1 MCQKTVMVWFR
12 KLSEICHQYP
22 LWQFYDTFLQ
32 ASWYIFRKHSEQNYV
47 RKLSIDIILTHLYDF
62 KETHICQ
69 KSIRKLSVL
78 YHFWQNYDIFFN
90 VTDFWQIYD
99 TIQIVFWQ
107 IFVTD
112 SFLTNFW
119 QIYGGI
125 NVSELCQLTVFW
137 QNFAQNVSWK
147 CIMMLV

>member
-1 MCQKTVMVWFR
+1 MCQKTVMAWFR
-12 KLSEICHQYP
+12 ILSEIWHKYH
-22 LWQFYDTFLQ
+22 LWQFYDTFIQ
-32 ASWYIFRKHSEQNYV
+32 ESWYICRKHSEHNSV
-47 RKLSIDIILTHLYDF
+47 RKLLIDIILTHLYHF
-62 KETHICQ
+62 KETYIYQ
-69 KSIRKLSVL
+69 KSIKKLSIL
-78 YHFWQNYDIFFN
+78 YNFWQNYDIFFN